1 VLHTSCFVGSTR
13 RREQLI
19 LVSIWEMRD
28 ELDEA
33 ELKAELWVSHLVCKP
48 FSPRELLKTVQ
59 ETLAAI
65 EAVSTEHSA

>member
-1 VLHTSCFVGSTR
+1 
-13 RREQLI
+13 
-19 LVSIWEMRD
+19 MRD